1 LPVATLDADHGW
13 LEACPTMNIFL
24 IGYRGSGK
32 TTVARA
38 LARQIG
44 WEWLDA
50 DAELERRAGRSI
62 QQIFA
67 ESGEGAFRD
76 WESAVVADLA
86 KLDQHVI
93 ALGGGAVMRDQ
104 NRQALTGRGKVVW
117 LKASPET
124 LHARIAAD
132 PTTEARRPNLTGQGG
147 LAEIRQLLAQ
157 REPIYQACADLVLD
171 AEAHAPDNIAAQIS
185 AAFHLKAA
193 P

>member
-1 LPVATLDADHGW
+1 V
-13 LEACPTMNIFL
+13 NIFL

-38 LARQIG
+38 LAGVLG
-44 WEWLDA
+44 WEWVDA
-50 DAELERRAGRSI
+50 DAELERRAGKSI

-76 WESAVVADLA
+76 LESAVVADLA
-86 KLDQHVI
+86 RRDRHVI
-93 ALGGGAVMRDQ
+93 ALGGGAPVRDE
-104 NRQALTGRGKVVW
+104 NRRALAGRGQVVW

-132 PTTEARRPNLTGQGG
+132 PTTGARRPNLTGQGG
-147 LAEIRQLLAQ
+147 LAEIRQLLAE
-157 REPIYQACADLVLD
+157 REPIYRACADLVLD
-171 AEAHAPDNIAAQIS
+171 AEAHAPDNIAAQIA
-185 AAFHLKAA
+185 AAFHLQAA

>member
-1 LPVATLDADHGW
+1 
-13 LEACPTMNIFL
+13 MNIFL

-38 LARQIG
+38 LAGRIG
-44 WEWLDA
+44 WAWVDA
-50 DAELERRAGRSI
+50 DVELERRAGRSI

-86 KLDQHVI
+86 KLDRHVI
-93 ALGGGAVMRDQ
+93 ALGGGAVMREE
-104 NRQALTGRGKVVW
+104 NRQALAGRGKVVW
-117 LKASPET
+117 LKASPDT
-124 LHARIAAD
+124 LHERIAAD
-132 PTTEARRPNLTGQGG
+132 PTTGPRRPNLTGQGG

-157 REPIYQACADLVLD
+157 REPIYQMCADLVLD
-171 AEAHAPDNIAAQIS
+171 AERLAPENIAAQIA
-185 AAFHLKAA
+185 AAFPLKAA